1 MEILFLIILIFN
13 IINFVYLSDSK
24 TITLSLYEN
33 TYVKNIYNVSLLN
46 VKDAKIKSNPSKLAH
61 ITDILIKDNEIY
73 TYYSKYFNR
82 IWIFYINNINQ
93 IQSILAKDFDDYD
106 ITITGILIPKSLNY
120 QITKENNNNKNI
132 PILEID
138 LNDNLTEPM
147 EQYDIRKNNR
157 NIYFRIE
164 QSNITTIPIEYII
177 TFSIFVLLSS
187 IIISLTWNIIEKR
200 IGPNYIFGYHERIK
214 NIFCA
219 HIFLALT
226 LLFKTISLLRAENY
240 ELNATVEV
248 SLTLSCS
255 FYKSFLWF
263 LIYLIGYGW
272 QICFQE
278 LLIDEQKKMVKILI
292 VILINFWI
300 DDILEKYCEL
310 LWVFHITEIKNLLV
324 YAILTYFILKNIKK
338 NLNKLT
344 RKYNYALSMIPDF
357 VDGILLKMKLISNLK
372 KGIISYLPLYIL
384 ILLIHKIFLFD
395 YDSSLLLIYD
405 YLIPDILLEFFFV
418 FLMRPK
424 IVPDFYNVDLG
435 DIFNEDE
442 GITYKCVLPKFDER
456 LEIDNVDI
464 KINKKDSETDEI
476 PIIIIGPFSE
486 NIDSI
491 NNNYENNNENDNDNY
506 NDIDNVNG
514 NDNGNEIENDG
525 SDFRESDIN
534 KYFSSIQIGY
544 YISGK

>member
-33 TYVKNIYNVSLLN
+33 TYVKNIYNVYLLN
-46 VKDAKIKSNPSKLAH
+46 AKDAKIKSSPSKLAY

-93 IQSILAKDFDDYD
+93 IQSVLAKDFDDYD

-132 PILEID
+132 PILEIY

-164 QSNITTIPIEYII
+164 QSNLTTIPIEYII

-214 NIFCA
+214 YIFCT

-255 FYKSFLWF
+255 FYKSFL
-263 LIYLIGYGW
+263 
-272 QICFQE
+272 
-278 LLIDEQKKMVKILI
+278 
-292 VILINFWI
+292 
-300 DDILEKYCEL
+300 
-310 LWVFHITEIKNLLV
+310 
-324 YAILTYFILKNIKK
+324 
-338 NLNKLT
+338 
-344 RKYNYALSMIPDF
+344 
-357 VDGILLKMKLISNLK
+357 
-372 KGIISYLPLYIL
+372 
-384 ILLIHKIFLFD
+384 
-395 YDSSLLLIYD
+395 
-405 YLIPDILLEFFFV
+405 
-418 FLMRPK
+418 
-424 IVPDFYNVDLG
+424 
-435 DIFNEDE
+435 
-442 GITYKCVLPKFDER
+442 
-456 LEIDNVDI
+456 
-464 KINKKDSETDEI
+464 
-476 PIIIIGPFSE
+476 
-486 NIDSI
+486 
-491 NNNYENNNENDNDNY
+491 
-506 NDIDNVNG
+506 
-514 NDNGNEIENDG
+514 
-525 SDFRESDIN
+525 
-534 KYFSSIQIGY
+534 
-544 YISGK
+544 